1 MSASFRRLA
10 SAALGLG
17 LAILLFVNSALAQSV
32 PAPGFVRT
40 VPIERGAGLNDQ
52 PVQISDTELR
62 SAFTGI
68 QTMAL
73 VWNSGGAVF
82 NDKELGEL
90 VPSVVTALGKASPR
104 EDVIFAVFGKH
115 GMLGDF
121 STATAT
127 TGRVFVQD
135 GQLNIIFGLVHATY
149 EDVINHTTT
158 ALTPGTRSS
167 RVEGGRPVCSAS
179 VEMVSNRTDWLRVKV
194 SQLASLGKQTKPE
207 DDQKSREPAKTAAP
221 AVQTSPTTD
230 GRYQDIQSRLRVLD
244 RLKADGLIT
253 EDEYRDR
260 RRAILQS
267 L

>member
-40 VPIERGAGLNDQ
+40 VPIERSAGLNDQ

-115 GMLGDF
+115 RMLGDF
-121 STATAT
+121 
-127 TGRVFVQD
+127 
-135 GQLNIIFGLVHATY
+135 QLLQ
-149 EDVINHTTT
+149 
-158 ALTPGTRSS
+158 P
-167 RVEGGRPVCSAS
+167 
-179 VEMVSNRTDWLRVKV
+179 
-194 SQLASLGKQTKPE
+194 QLAVSLFK
-207 DDQKSREPAKTAAP
+207 
-221 AVQTSPTTD
+221 V
-230 GRYQDIQSRLRVLD
+230 VN
-244 RLKADGLIT
+244 
-253 EDEYRDR
+253 
-260 RRAILQS
+260 
-267 L
+267 